1 MSAKSRGPS
10 LNECMCKGPQM
21 TSLIFDI
28 LVRFR
33 IYSIAVTLDIE
44 KAFFQIGINR
54 DYPHFLWFDDVFSD
68 PPR

>member
-1 MSAKSRGPS
+1 
-10 LNECMCKGPQM
+10 M

-28 LVRFR
+28 LVPFR
-33 IYSIAVTLDIE
+33 TYSIAVTLDIE

-54 DYPHFLWFDDVFSD
+54 DCPHFLWFDDVFSD